1 MFRSKLFYFIYFLL
15 IQFFPLAQN
24 YSIILG
30 RPTQNSITL
39 SLLFDQN
46 SEFYIDYGIESGAYK
61 NKTSIA
67 SVSANVPLEYNLSG
81 LAKSTRYYYKLFY
94 RKIGQVTYISSPEY
108 QFITQ
113 RETNSSFVFTV
124 EADEHLYDKKGV
136 DNLYKICLAN
146 QLSDKP
152 DFMISLGDTF
162 GDDHNPTTI
171 TSQELKTLHY
181 NYRPFLGT
189 ICHSVPFY
197 FCLGN
202 HEGENNY
209 YIKQNPPNNLTIQA
223 TLWRKYYYPN
233 PFPNDFYSGNSE
245 VEGFDVGNPE
255 NYYSWQWGDALF
267 VVLDAYRYQS
277 VEGTSEKPKSWDWTL
292 GKKQYD
298 WMRSTLEKSQAK
310 YKFVFAHHIRGQDR
324 GALTNAKL
332 YEWGGNEGDGKTYS
346 FDKNRPGW
354 GKPIHQVFKDTGVN
368 IFFQGHDHLFAKEDL
383 DNVVYQEV
391 PMASDSTYEIGM
403 LANADAYTANQRNG
417 SGHIRVSVN
426 PENIKVDFVRAY
438 LPADTKSGQKQNKE
452 IGFTYTIGK
461 NSNPL
466 VLGTEP
472 SNKIALK
479 VIPNP
484 VDEKCIID
492 LSGTY
497 KDVTFRL
504 YNLNGNLIL
513 ETKSYQFSTQ
523 NFPEGIYI
531 LTANVDEEL
540 YHQKIL
546 IKH

>member
-1 MFRSKLFYFIYFLL
+1 MDEIY
-15 IQFFPLAQN
+15 
-24 YSIILG
+24 
-30 RPTQNSITL
+30 
-39 SLLFDQN
+39 
-46 SEFYIDYGIESGAYK
+46 
-61 NKTSIA
+61 
-67 SVSANVPLEYNLSG
+67 
-81 LAKSTRYYYKLFY
+81 
-94 RKIGQVTYISSPEY
+94 
-108 QFITQ
+108 
-113 RETNSSFVFTV
+113 
-124 EADEHLYDKKGV
+124 
-136 DNLYKICLAN
+136 
-146 QLSDKP
+146 
-152 DFMISLGDTF
+152 
-162 GDDHNPTTI
+162 
-171 TSQELKTLHY
+171 
-181 NYRPFLGT
+181 
-189 ICHSVPFY
+189 
-197 FCLGN
+197 
-202 HEGENNY
+202 
-209 YIKQNPPNNLTIQA
+209 
-223 TLWRKYYYPN
+223 
-233 PFPNDFYSGNSE
+233 
-245 VEGFDVGNPE
+245 
-255 NYYSWQWGDALF
+255 
-267 VVLDAYRYQS
+267 
-277 VEGTSEKPKSWDWTL
+277 
-292 GKKQYD
+292 
-298 WMRSTLEKSQAK
+298 LEKSQAK